1 MLTSNELY
9 RWVSRNRRLALALPL
24 SSTGRRAHVA
34 QRSIELFIGRL
45 ITDEGFR
52 EAFLQDSKRAIRMF
66 VETGPELTTVE
77 VAALLTT
84 RGDLWERVADE
95 VDPRLQKTN
104 LHSFS
109 KQGS

>member
-1 MLTSNELY
+1 
-9 RWVSRNRRLALALPL
+9 
-24 SSTGRRAHVA
+24 VA

-52 EAFLQDSKRAIRMF
+52 EAFLEDAHRAIRKF
-66 VETGPELTTVE
+66 VETGPELTPVE
-77 VAALLTT
+77 VAALLAT
-84 RGDLWERVADE
+84 RADFWERVADE
-95 VDPRLQKTN
+95 VDPRLQKTS

>member
-1 MLTSNELY
+1 
-9 RWVSRNRRLALALPL
+9 
-24 SSTGRRAHVA
+24 
-34 QRSIELFIGRL
+34 
-45 ITDEGFR
+45 
-52 EAFLQDSKRAIRMF
+52 MF

-104 LHSFS
+104 LHSFI